1 MCIRDSASPPQSAWE
16 MVPSASSQLTSPD
29 TVSKAITQPSSV
41 GNNPFEEEY
50 PQDRNP
56 FEQDD
61 DNNSGDKNNVDDD
74 DNYDKNLN
82 PFAT

>member
-1 MCIRDSASPPQSAWE
+1 M
-16 MVPSASSQLTSPD
+16 SPD
-29 TVSKAITQPSSV
+29 TVSKAITQASSV
-41 GNNPFEEEY
+41 GKNPFEEEY

-61 DNNSGDKNNVDDD
+61 DKSADKTNDDD
-74 DNYDKNLN
+74 DDYDKNLN